1 MKKIFIASII
11 IFSSVFFGQNAYAK
25 SVYFSLPSQVEV
37 GEVFE
42 LGLMI
47 DTDEEVINS
56 VDFVIDFP
64 ENLVEFSGYRE
75 NDTNIKLWVES
86 PNERDGKIYLSG
98 IIPGGIGGVYEESS
112 ESLGNIKITKLLFKA
127 KKNGTGDFSWEK
139 VLVLKHD
146 GKGTKFEIPK
156 ISSKITISGVGDDE
170 NLNQDIIPPK
180 TFEVVFIKETE
191 DSPNLIYFKA
201 DDIGSGIQKYEVKIG
216 KNDWQETKS
225 PKEVER
231 GIFDKKVLVR
241 AYDFS
246 GNVIEGEGRIPGVIP
261 NFLVVILVLLLFGF
275 LGIRMIKYKV

>member
-1 MKKIFIASII
+1 MKKIFLTAII
-11 IFSSVFFGQNAYAK
+11 IFSFIFFGQNAFAK
-25 SVYFSLPSQVEV
+25 SAYFSLPSQVET

-42 LGLMI
+42 VELMI

-56 VDFVIDFP
+56 IDFVIDFP

-75 NDTNIKLWVES
+75 SDTNIKLWIES
-86 PNERDGKIYLSG
+86 PNERDGKVYLSG
-98 IIPGGIGGVYEESS
+98 VVPGGIDGVYNENS
-112 ESLGNIKITKLLFKA
+112 ESLENIKLTKLLFKA
-127 KKNGTGDFSWEK
+127 KKNGIGEFLWEK

-146 GKGTKFEIPK
+146 GKGTKFDVPQ
-156 ISSKITISGVGDDE
+156 ISSKITVSKGGDIE
-170 NLNQDIIPPK
+170 SLNQDIIPPK
-180 TFEVVFIKETE
+180 TFEVVFIKKTE
-191 DSPNLIYFKA
+191 DSPSLIYFKA

-216 KNDWQETKS
+216 KNDWQESKS

-231 GIFDKKVLVR
+231 GIFDKKVKVR

-261 NFLVVILVLLLFGF
+261 NFFIVIFSLLLFGF

>member
-98 IIPGGIGGVYEESS
+98 IIPGGIDGVYEESS
-112 ESLGNIKITKLLFKA
+112 KSLENIKITKLLFKA

-201 DDIGSGIQKYEVKIG
+201 DDIGSGIQKYEVRIG